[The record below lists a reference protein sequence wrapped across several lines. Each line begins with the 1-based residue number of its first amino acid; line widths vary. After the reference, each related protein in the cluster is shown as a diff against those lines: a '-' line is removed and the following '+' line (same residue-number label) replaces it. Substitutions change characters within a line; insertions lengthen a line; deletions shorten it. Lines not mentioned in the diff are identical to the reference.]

1 MSNHSNGSNSL
12 PEMVDP
18 LVESS
23 DTASPDRLYYATGVL
38 LDAED
43 FQAEQLYHRSRLA
56 RSLAYLQ
63 GGGTLAGLRVRF
75 QPDQPATTGTNP
87 QPAKEEEVIV
97 EPGLALDRLGRLI
110 EVPKPSCIRLKRWLV
125 NQRKNANSLNV
136 HTEGSNQFVIADV
149 FLRFVPHERGRTPAF
164 AAGAFDALDAVAP
177 SRIRDSYELKLILR
191 QEDQPQL
198 PQQPWH
204 IPDSSAAS
212 SPPKPL
218 STIANSTE
226 RWTKL
231 RDLIF
236 DSWQSGT
243 QHWEHDNPN
252 RLPEQGD
259 EKSLIHPTS
268 LFLARFKIPVSL
280 DSSGKPVR
288 TTTSPELNNDDRVFV
303 YTTGAI
309 SSWLGIHV

>member
-1 MSNHSNGSNSL
+1 MNHHSNGASS
-12 PEMVDP
+12 PELVDP
-18 LVESS
+18 LVEPS
-23 DTASPDRLYYATGVL
+23 DRLSPDRLYYATGVL

-63 GGGTLAGLRVRF
+63 GGGTMAGLRVRF
-75 QPDQPATTGTNP
+75 QPDQPAVTGTNP

-110 EVPKPSCIRLKRWLV
+110 EVPKPACIRLKRWLV
-125 NQRKNANSLNV
+125 NQRETADSLNV
-136 HTEGSNQFVIADV
+136 HTQDGSQFVLADV
-149 FLRFVPHERGRTPAF
+149 FLRFVLHERGKTPAF
-164 AAGAFDALDAVAP
+164 AAGAFDALDAAAP
-177 SRIRDSYELKLILR
+177 SRIRDSYDLKLILR

-204 IPDSSAAS
+204 LADLAAAS
-212 SPPKPL
+212 SPPVPL

-243 QHWEHDNPN
+243 QHWERDHPN
-252 RLPEQGD
+252 RLPEQGNNT
-259 EKSLIHPTS
+259 SPIHPTA
-268 LFLARFKIPVSL
+268 LFLARLKIPVSL

-288 TTTSPELNNDDRVFV
+288 TTVNPEINNDDRVFV

-309 SSWLGIHV
+309 ASWLGIRT